1 MGLSRCYM
9 VEKLLPRSSR
19 NIEYGGMTLRRR
31 NQEASLTYCHSWRN
45 GLKQVSKT
53 SS

>member
-1 MGLSRCYM
+1 MGLFSCHA

-31 NQEASLTYCHSWRN
+31 NQ
-45 GLKQVSKT
+45 
-53 SS
+53 